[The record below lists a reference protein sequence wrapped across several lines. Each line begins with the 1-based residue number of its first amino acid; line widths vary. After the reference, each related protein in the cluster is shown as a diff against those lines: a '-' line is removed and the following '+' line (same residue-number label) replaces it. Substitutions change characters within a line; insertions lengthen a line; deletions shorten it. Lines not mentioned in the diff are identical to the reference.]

1 MSFTTACAEG
11 FECFAFIFVPY
22 SHYDEP
28 KTLSYFTK
36 PAWLLNADGGQG
48 EVGQSFAERNDAQLE
63 AAVAT
68 AATCFESWRQGLA
81 CGFYFAPLV
90 CVPIIWPPVVHA
102 GLLVAS
108 MLHGERPLC

>member
-1 MSFTTACAEG
+1 MAYQS
-11 FECFAFIFVPY
+11 IN
-22 SHYDEP
+22 
-28 KTLSYFTK
+28 
-36 PAWLLNADGGQG
+36 PATG

-81 CGFYFAPLV
+81 CGFYFAPLA